1 MLTSAQSRYFPIL
14 WRDSDEIWGAVMW
27 YMVCGRAV
35 CVYGWWSGGKSVCV
49 HTSISAFTCT
59 FEYVQTWS
67 GNWNKVC
74 VWDSFQWPNTTPIE
88 MSPKVLSWF
97 VARPL
102 LPEACMDEKY
112 PRHTHTCTHKSV
124 ESPLVCLE
132 NPGVLGDWIPSE
144 NTHYFS
150 HSVGSVLRLLGI
162 NLLRKMKM
170 RRPWAADS
178 WTFHCEHPLE
188 AHPCLFSHLKQ
199 QGGGEEAVKKSPQAC
214 LPCLPFISKLVS
226 FCGSERHSK

>member
-1 MLTSAQSRYFPIL
+1 MR
-14 WRDSDEIWGAVMW
+14 

-35 CVYGWWSGGKSVCV
+35 RVCMNGGQEVNLCVCICPLVYLHVRLNMYRHEVLTETK
-49 HTSISAFTCT
+49 
-59 FEYVQTWS
+59 
-67 GNWNKVC
+67 C
-74 VWDSFQWPNTTPIE
+74 VWDSFQWPNTAPIE
-88 MSPKVLSWF
+88 VSPKVHCWA
-97 VARPL
+97 VARPP
-102 LPEACMDEKY
+102 LPEACMDEIY
-112 PRHTHTCTHKSV
+112 ARHTQTCTHKSV

-178 WTFHCEHPLE
+178 CT
-188 AHPCLFSHLKQ
+188 LFIVNILRRHTLVCFLTSHLNLSWKQ
-199 QGGGEEAVKKSPQAC
+199 REIGE
-214 LPCLPFISKLVS
+214 
-226 FCGSERHSK
+226 